1 MHELSIAEELLEIIE
16 TRAQGAGIGRV
27 ERITLK
33 IGEYSGIMPEAL
45 EFAFEVLSRGKITE
59 GAEIE
64 MQSVAPEYVCKKCGR
79 TASAPEDG
87 CAGCGGTDLALAH
100 GNELS
105 IVSFEGE

>member
-16 TRAQGAGIGRV
+16 TKAREADIGRV
-27 ERITLK
+27 ERITLR

-45 EFAFEVLSRGKITE
+45 EFAFSVLSRGKPSE

-64 MQSVAPEYVCKKCGR
+64 IQTVAPEYVCKECGYIE
-79 TASAPEDG
+79 SSPEDG
-87 CAGCGGTDLALAH
+87 CSRCGGTDLVLKH
-100 GNELS
+100 GSELS

>member
-27 ERITLK
+27 ERITLR

-45 EFAFEVLSRGKITE
+45 EFAFSVLSRGRITE

-64 MQSVAPEYVCKKCGR
+64 IQMIAPEYVCRQCGR
-79 TASAPEDG
+79 TEANPQEG
-87 CAGCGGTDLALAH
+87 CSGCGSSDLTLQR
-100 GNELS
+100 GSELS

>member
-16 TRAQGAGIGRV
+16 TRARDAGIHRV

-45 EFAFEVLSRGKITE
+45 EFAFLVLSRGRCTE

-64 MQSVAPEYVCKKCGR
+64 MQAVAPEYLCKKCGL
-79 TASAPEDG
+79 TQPAPQEG
-87 CAGCGGTDLALAH
+87 CSGCGSFDLTLKR